1 MKYWTTYLLIRAESN
16 EWGIVMEQMLTA
28 VVDRSC
34 WPQLLTMDRSC
45 IVDHEQK

>member
-28 VVDRSC
+28 VVDRG
-34 WPQLLTMDRSC
+34 
-45 IVDHEQK
+45 QKLHCGPWTEEVSHATPSH